1 MPRCKLDLFHLL
13 QNTSTG
19 TDEYVDTPTPS
30 TLFSKLHV
38 VKKRGRKRKETI
50 VPRKTSET
58 KDTDRKYITR
68 KKAAPRCRKENF
80 AISEDSVRK
89 SSHNLRRTCYNRQQ
103 QMDGMLEGPVLES
116 NVSGSKAK
124 NNLMN
129 PSKGKQ
135 KRVLSPRT
143 KEDEQLLQQFGIIQ
157 SKVCLQKVAQATAY
171 VVTDAKSA
179 SCPGN
184 SYKSVKTDNM
194 AGTSR
199 YKTRNFS
206 QDSKDTLN
214 TSKGPFD
221 SCNEASFSDSDLD
234 CQIIE
239 QPIELIV
246 LDDDDEE
253 EAKVGTEEKD
263 DTKSDAALLKAFGIK
278 DVSINLT
285 KDGLNDKQLSKN
297 NYYDVQKV
305 PFIASSPNKRFADR
319 KSVLLR
325 KKRAQTKIT
334 DSKKNPVK
342 SIENLPSGEID
353 KLLQQCGMGISIP
366 LSSSGLAGQS
376 HNEKTRNRSPSPV
389 PSTSDGYRRLRRKRT
404 ARKSCVDS
412 DLMQKFKLKESSVLL
427 QSLSK
432 IEISMLRN
440 PHSLF
445 GKSNWLSQKFDTD
458 SESDIEWDIP
468 SPPLT
473 EDFIEDDRSVLF
485 TSTQRNVKNVD
496 KSKRDN
502 DKMLLEKFGLSEPI
516 VLLDR
521 TVKEVNV
528 PNKTFKKTEAM
539 SDESLIKKFGLKDVQ
554 IVVDRSEEKKGV
566 FTKATRNRP
575 LRITPV
581 EKPKSLISDDELRK
595 RYGVSDLKIV
605 VENSAT
611 FRPHR
616 FSLEELKQGIDIAKS
631 NLFMHSDNKTVQ
643 SPDSKADS
651 ASENNSIRRSKR
663 TVMNRMVKVQN
674 NELLAIKENKRMIK
688 GQNILRS
695 KTGNQH
701 RFQVK
706 KLVGRKSK
714 NTTKNKKKPNVQN
727 KSLAPGRKVRI
738 RTPASQKL
746 VHKTSE
752 ARSLQVKSEMEMEQ
766 DKVPP
771 SESKPKIDKTQAKRK
786 LDMSDCNPDGKQ
798 IKLSSEMNNGDLA
811 NHSINLIGRD
821 SLDSVSY
828 QEESSELDETA
839 KDNHEANE
847 ESHQP
852 PDNDKRLEARDN
864 HELETFEGNH
874 FPESETNLNLE
885 KVKDCGNNLQ
895 MDGLD
900 LPKGKVGNALDEC
913 EIPSMDFKIE
923 INSDSELENSL
934 EFVADLIPEHV
945 ETEEKSENSDRASL
959 NDVSDKEISIFSNDR
974 SKYCNLDHKVSTL
987 DQDMIND
994 LEDDFEEQNDEE
1006 RNDEKIALCQ
1016 DSDMVMETDIALSDE
1031 KITID
1036 READV
1041 KSVVQHLGDNDT
1053 VLEERNKNIH
1063 EAGDA
1068 AVEKMQTEV

>member
-1 MPRCKLDLFHLL
+1 MFHPL
-13 QNTSTG
+13 QNTTTG
-19 TDEYVDTPTPS
+19 TDDYVDNETFADTPS
-30 TLFSKLHV
+30 TLFNKLHV
-38 VKKRGRKRKETI
+38 VKKRGRKRKETT

-58 KDTDRKYITR
+58 KDAARKYITR
-68 KKAAPRCRKENF
+68 QKAAPRRRKEKF
-80 AISEDSVRK
+80 AISEDCVRK
-89 SSHNLRRTCYNRQQ
+89 SSHNLRRTCYKRQQ
-103 QMDGMLEGPVLES
+103 QMDGKVEGLVLKS
-116 NVSGSKAK
+116 IVSGSKAK
-124 NNLMN
+124 NSLMN

-143 KEDEQLLQQFGIIQ
+143 KEDEQLLRQFGIIQ

-171 VVTDAKSA
+171 VVTEAEST

-184 SYKSVKTDNM
+184 SFKSVKTDNM
-194 AGTSR
+194 AETSR

-206 QDSKDTLN
+206 QDCKDTLN
-214 TSKGPFD
+214 TSKGPVD

-246 LDDDDEE
+246 LDDDEE

-285 KDGLNDKQLSKN
+285 KDGLIDKQLSKN
-297 NYYDVQKV
+297 NYDDVQKV
-305 PFIASSPNKRFADR
+305 PFIASSPNKGFSGR

-325 KKRAQTKIT
+325 KKRAQTKILN
-334 DSKKNPVK
+334 SKKNPVK
-342 SIENLPSGEID
+342 NIENLPAGEID
-353 KLLQQCGMGISIP
+353 KLLQQYGMGISIP

-376 HNEKTRNRSPSPV
+376 YNEKTRNRSPSPV
-389 PSTSDGYRRLRRKRT
+389 PSTSDGYRRVRRKRT

-427 QSLSK
+427 QCLSK

-445 GKSNWLSQKFDTD
+445 GKTNWLSQKFDTD

-473 EDFIEDDRSVLF
+473 EDFIEDDRSALF
-485 TSTQRNVKNVD
+485 TSTQRNFKNVD
-496 KSKRDN
+496 KLKRDN

-528 PNKTFKKTEAM
+528 PHKTFNKTEAM

-566 FTKATRNRP
+566 FTKATRNRR

-581 EKPKSLISDDELRK
+581 EKPKGLISDDELRK
-595 RYGVSDLKIV
+595 RHGVSDLKIV

-651 ASENNSIRRSKR
+651 ASENNRIRRSKR
-663 TVMNRMVKVQN
+663 TMMNRMVKVQN
-674 NELLAIKENKRMIK
+674 NELLAVKEDKRMIK
-688 GQNILRS
+688 GKNILRS

-706 KLVGRKSK
+706 RLVGRKSK

-727 KSLAPGRKVRI
+727 KSLAPCRNIRI
-738 RTPASQKL
+738 RMPTAQKL
-746 VHKTSE
+746 VPKTSK
-752 ARSLQVKSEMEMEQ
+752 ARSLQVKSEMEMKQ

-771 SESKPKIDKTQAKRK
+771 SESERKIDKTQAKRK
-786 LDMSDCNPDGKQ
+786 LDTSDCSPNGKQ

-811 NHSINLIGRD
+811 NHSLNLLGID
-821 SLDSVSY
+821 SLDSISY
-828 QEESSELDETA
+828 QEKSSELDETA

-847 ESHQP
+847 ESHRP
-852 PDNDKRLEARDN
+852 PDNDERLEAKDD
-864 HELETFEGNH
+864 HELETFVGNH
-874 FPESETNLNLE
+874 FPASETALNLE

-895 MDGLD
+895 MDSPD
-900 LPKGKVGNALDEC
+900 LPKEVGNALNEC
-913 EIPSMDFKIE
+913 EILSMDFKIE
-923 INSDSELENSL
+923 INSDSESENSL

-945 ETEEKSENSDRASL
+945 ETEEKSENSNRVSL
-959 NDVSDKEISIFSNDR
+959 NDVSDKERSIFSDDS
-974 SKYCNLDHKVSTL
+974 SKYSNLDHKVSTL

-994 LEDDFEEQNDEE
+994 KGDDIEE

-1016 DSDMVMETDIALSDE
+1016 DSHLVMETDIALSDE

-1036 READV
+1036 REANV

-1053 VLEERNKNIH
+1053 VLEETNKNMK

-1068 AVEKMQTEV
+1068 AVEKIQTEV